1 MHHGEPYP
9 QGGVRAR
16 CTRQIRDVLPRIAQ
30 RLESEPLASATVL
43 CPYQPGSMVFNRLR
57 RLASQVLVLEFDQ
70 RWVLRPPR
78 QSTERVG
85 PAVWSVAFVHVSP
98 R

>member
-1 MHHGEPYP
+1 
-9 QGGVRAR
+9 
-16 CTRQIRDVLPRIAQ
+16 LPRIAQ